1 MTKILLDW
9 SDSTHWNP
17 RQASGVRPLRP
28 TRVARRRRR
37 PTSPQGL
44 RTISTRGADQPTK
57 RKDPGCLII
66 TAPIVAMSNTTAAA
80 GPLKVSPRKLRIPLR
95 WSTPRARAPTDSEST
110 LTANQHRRTKYQDQ
124 K

>member
-66 TAPIVAMSNTTAAA
+66 TAPIVAMSNTTATA
-80 GPLKVSPRKLRIPLR
+80 GPLKVSPRKLR
-95 WSTPRARAPTDSEST
+95 TPYVGARPARVLP
-110 LTANQHRRTKYQDQ
+110 LTANQH
-124 K
+124 